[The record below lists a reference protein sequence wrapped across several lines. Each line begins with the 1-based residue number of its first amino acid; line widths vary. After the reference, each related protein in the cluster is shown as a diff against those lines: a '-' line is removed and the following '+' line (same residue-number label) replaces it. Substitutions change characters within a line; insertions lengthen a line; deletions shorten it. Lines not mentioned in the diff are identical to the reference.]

1 MFNKVFVFSLIGAVT
16 AELKDGLYRI
26 LDPEINSIGYV
37 AKSGYHVGTP
47 VTLSL
52 SEPTDLHELIQKKKR
67 GAGAAR
73 GICTISR
80 KRIQC
85 NNIAFFFCMTG
96 RTETEPKKK
105 LG

>member
-1 MFNKVFVFSLIGAVT
+1 MTEIIDQHYRTMFNKVFLFSLLIGAVT

-52 SEPTDLHELIQKKKR
+52 SEPTDLHELIQKKKG

-80 KRIQC
+80 KH
-85 NNIAFFFCMTG
+85 T
-96 RTETEPKKK
+96 
-105 LG
+105 